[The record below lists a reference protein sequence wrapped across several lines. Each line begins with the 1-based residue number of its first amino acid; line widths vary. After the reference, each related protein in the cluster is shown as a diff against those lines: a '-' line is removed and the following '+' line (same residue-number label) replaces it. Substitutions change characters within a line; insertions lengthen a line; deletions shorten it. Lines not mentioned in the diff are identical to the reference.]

1 MKEGFQMQFVM
12 KQRSFDDYLRS
23 TDVINHID
31 PKVQFV
37 AQYLMGKMMQKI
49 SDEPEAM
56 YADPEIELTRITYE
70 FVRDR
75 ISHSS
80 DIISSRV
87 TWKASDVLLYKEGTC
102 YAKAHLLA
110 ALLRANGIPTGLC
123 YQYLRKDGT
132 EQTPLILHGLNAVY
146 FESLGTWIRL
156 DARGNKNG
164 VNAQF
169 LLDEERLAFPVDP
182 GMGELD
188 VPSIFADTD
197 RTVLAALQ
205 KHDSLA
211 DLMDHLPMSLH
222 G

>member
-1 MKEGFQMQFVM
+1 MQFMM
-12 KQRSFDDYLRS
+12 KQKSFDDYLRS
-23 TDVINHID
+23 TDVIDYMD
-31 PKVQFV
+31 PKIQFV

-49 SDEPEAM
+49 SDEPEAV

-80 DIISSRV
+80 DIVSSRV
-87 TWKASDVLLYKEGTC
+87 TRKASDVLLYKEGTC
-102 YAKAHLLA
+102 YSKAHLLA

-123 YQYLRKDGT
+123 YQYVRLDGT
-132 EQTPLILHGLNAVY
+132 EQTPLILHGLNAVF

-156 DARGNKNG
+156 DARGNNDS

-169 LLDEERLAFPVDP
+169 SLDEEKLAFRVDP

-188 VPSIFADTD
+188 VPSIYADPD
-197 RTVLAALQ
+197 RTVLVALH
-205 KHDSLA
+205 KYDNLY
-211 DLMDHLPMSLH
+211 DLMDHLPSSLH

>member
-1 MKEGFQMQFVM
+1 MQFVM

-23 TDVINHID
+23 TDVMNYVD
-31 PKVQFV
+31 PKIQFV
-37 AQYLMGKMMQKI
+37 AQYLMSKMMQKI
-49 SDEPEAM
+49 SEEPEAV
-56 YADPEIELTRITYE
+56 YSDPEIELTRITFE

-87 TWKASDVLLYKEGTC
+87 TCKASDVLLYKEGTC

-123 YQYLRKDGT
+123 YQYVRLDGT

-156 DARGNKNG
+156 DARGNKEG
-164 VNAQF
+164 VNSQF
-169 LLDEERLAFPVDP
+169 SLDDEKLAFRIDP

-188 VPSIFADTD
+188 VPSIYADPD
-197 RTVLAALQ
+197 RTVLTALY
-205 KHDSLA
+205 KYDCLS
-211 DLMDHLPMSLH
+211 DLMDNLPSSLH